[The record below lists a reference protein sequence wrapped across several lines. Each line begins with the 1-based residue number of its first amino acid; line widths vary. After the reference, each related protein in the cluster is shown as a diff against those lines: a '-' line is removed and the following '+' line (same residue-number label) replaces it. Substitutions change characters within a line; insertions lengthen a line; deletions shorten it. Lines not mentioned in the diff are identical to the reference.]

1 MNYNNINL
9 VNVPLEVM
17 TSTIREIVASE
28 LQKAKEEIFQN
39 SSEESMDKFL
49 SIKDVCELLSVS
61 DGTLYNWNRDKILMK
76 NKIGGRVYYNKSD
89 VLAILNPLKEVS

>member
-1 MNYNNINL
+1 MISRDEFLLKIRPVISNAK
-9 VNVPLEVM
+9 V
-17 TSTIREIVASE
+17 TSLMS
-28 LQKAKEEIFQN
+28 KEEIFQN